1 MSHTPRLAWL
11 AAPVLMALSACAA
24 LPGAPGS
31 VGASAAAP
39 LVGSEWRLEDL
50 GGRGVLDRVQ
60 ATLAF
65 PEAGR
70 VAGNSTCNRFFG
82 SYTLMQDRVAFG
94 QLGGTR
100 MACPEPLA
108 DQEARYLDALQKAQ
122 RIEVQGKTMLVHVQG
137 LEKPLRF
144 TRTKP

>member
-1 MSHTPRLAWL
+1 MSPTFSSNARLAWFVI
-11 AAPVLMALSACAA
+11 PVLTVLTACAM
-24 LPGAPGS
+24 PGAP
-31 VGASAAAP
+31 APAP

-50 GGRGVLDRVQ
+50 GGRGVLDRVE
-60 ATLAF
+60 ATLVF

-70 VAGNSTCNRFFG
+70 VAGNSSCNRFFG

-100 MACPEPLA
+100 MACPEA
-108 DQEARYLDALQKAQ
+108 VSEQETRYLDALQKAQ
-122 RIEVQGKTMLVHVQG
+122 RLEVQGKTMLMHVQG
-137 LEKPLRF
+137 LDKPLRF

>member
-1 MSHTPRLAWL
+1 MPRLSWFAVPL
-11 AAPVLMALSACAA
+11 LLSLTACA
-24 LPGAPGS
+24 LPGAPG
-31 VGASAAAP
+31 VAP

-70 VAGNSTCNRFFG
+70 VTGNSSCNRFFG
-82 SYTLMQDRVAFG
+82 SYTLMQDRIALG
-94 QLGGTR
+94 QLAGTR
-100 MACPEPLA
+100 MACAPAVDE
-108 DQEARYLDALQKAQ
+108 QETRYLDALQKAE
-122 RIEVQGKTMLVHVQG
+122 RLEVRGTTMLMHVQG

-144 TRTKP
+144 VRTKP

>member
-1 MSHTPRLAWL
+1 MSRLSWFAVPWL
-11 AAPVLMALSACAA
+11 LSLTACA
-24 LPGAPGS
+24 LPGAPGT
-31 VGASAAAP
+31 AP

-70 VAGNSTCNRFFG
+70 VAGNSSCNRFFG
-82 SYTLMQDRVAFG
+82 SYTLMQYRIALG

-100 MACPEPLA
+100 MACAPAVDE
-108 DQEARYLDALQKAQ
+108 QEMRYLDALQKAQ
-122 RIEVQGKTMLVHVQG
+122 RLEVRGTTMLMHVQG

-144 TRTKP
+144 VRTQP

>member
-1 MSHTPRLAWL
+1 MPRLSWFAVPLLLSL
-11 AAPVLMALSACAA
+11 AACA
-24 LPGAPGS
+24 LPGAPG
-31 VGASAAAP
+31 AAP

-70 VAGNSTCNRFFG
+70 VTGNSSCNRFFG
-82 SYTLMQDRVAFG
+82 SYTLMQDRIALG
-94 QLGGTR
+94 QLAGTR
-100 MACPEPLA
+100 MACAPAVDE
-108 DQEARYLDALQKAQ
+108 QETRYLDALQKAQ
-122 RIEVQGKTMLVHVQG
+122 RLEVRGTTMLMHVQG

-144 TRTKP
+144 VRIKP

>member
-11 AAPVLMALSACAA
+11 AVPALMALTACAM
-24 LPGAPGS
+24 PGAP
-31 VGASAAAP
+31 APAP
-39 LVGSEWRLEDL
+39 LVGSEWQLEDL

-70 VAGNSTCNRFFG
+70 VAGNSSCNRFFG

-100 MACPEPLA
+100 MACPEA
-108 DQEARYLDALQKAQ
+108 VNEQETRYLDALQKAQ
-122 RIEVQGKTMLVHVQG
+122 RLEVQGRTMLMHVQG
-137 LEKPLRF
+137 LDKPLRF

>member
-1 MSHTPRLAWL
+1 MSHTTRLGWL
-11 AAPVLMALSACAA
+11 AVPTLLVLSACA
-24 LPGAPGS
+24 LPGAP
-31 VGASAAAP
+31 APAP
-39 LVGSEWRLEDL
+39 LVGSEWQLEDL

-70 VAGNSTCNRFFG
+70 VAGNSSCNRFFG

-100 MACPEPLA
+100 MACPEA
-108 DQEARYLDALQKAQ
+108 VNDQEMRYLDALQKAQ
-122 RIEVQGKTMLVHVQG
+122 RLEVQGRTMLMHVQG
-137 LEKPLRF
+137 LDKPLRF

>member
-1 MSHTPRLAWL
+1 MSRLSWI
-11 AAPVLMALSACAA
+11 AAPMLLALTACA
-24 LPGAPGS
+24 LPGAPG
-31 VGASAAAP
+31 AAP

-70 VAGNSTCNRFFG
+70 VAGNSSCNRFFG
-82 SYTLMQDRVAFG
+82 SYTLMQDRIALG
-94 QLGGTR
+94 QLAGTR
-100 MACPEPLA
+100 MACAPAVDE
-108 DQEARYLDALQKAQ
+108 QETRYLDALQKAQ
-122 RIEVQGKTMLVHVQG
+122 RLEVQGKTMLMHVQG

-144 TRTKP
+144 VRTKP

>member
-1 MSHTPRLAWL
+1 MPRLSWFAVSL
-11 AAPVLMALSACAA
+11 LLSLTACAQ
-24 LPGAPGS
+24 PGAPGS
-31 VGASAAAP
+31 AP

-70 VAGNSTCNRFFG
+70 VTGNSSCNRFFG
-82 SYTLMQDRVAFG
+82 SYTLMQDRIALG
-94 QLGGTR
+94 QLAGTR
-100 MACPEPLA
+100 MACAPAVDE
-108 DQEARYLDALQKAQ
+108 QETRYLDALQKAQ
-122 RIEVQGKTMLVHVQG
+122 RLEVRGTTMLMHVQG

-144 TRTKP
+144 VRIKP

>member
-1 MSHTPRLAWL
+1 MSHTSRLTWL
-11 AAPVLMALSACAA
+11 IVPAALALTACAM
-24 LPGAPGS
+24 P
-31 VGASAAAP
+31 GASAPAP
-39 LVGSEWRLEDL
+39 LVGSEWQLEDL

-70 VAGNSTCNRFFG
+70 VAGNSSCNRFFG
-82 SYTLMQDRVAFG
+82 SYTLMQDKVAFG

-100 MACPEPLA
+100 MACAEA
-108 DQEARYLDALQKAQ
+108 VGDQEARYLDALQKAQ
-122 RIEVQGKTMLVHVQG
+122 RLEVQGKTMLMHVQG

>member
-1 MSHTPRLAWL
+1 MSHITRLASL
-11 AAPVLMALSACAA
+11 AVPALLALTACAM
-24 LPGAPGS
+24 PGATAP
-31 VGASAAAP
+31 AP
-39 LVGSEWRLEDL
+39 LVGSEWQLEDL

-70 VAGNSTCNRFFG
+70 VAGNSSCNRFFG

-100 MACPEPLA
+100 MACPEAVA
-108 DQEARYLDALQKAQ
+108 DQETRYLDALQKAQ
-122 RIEVQGKTMLVHVQG
+122 RLEVQGRTMLMHVQG
-137 LEKPLRF
+137 LDKPLRF
-144 TRTKP
+144 ARTKP

>member
-1 MSHTPRLAWL
+1 MSHTSRLTWL
-11 AAPVLMALSACAA
+11 AVPALMALTACAM
-24 LPGAPGS
+24 PGAP
-31 VGASAAAP
+31 APAP
-39 LVGSEWRLEDL
+39 LVGSEWQLEDL

-70 VAGNSTCNRFFG
+70 VAGNSSCNRFFG

-100 MACPEPLA
+100 MACAEA
-108 DQEARYLDALQKAQ
+108 VNEQETRYLDALQKAQ
-122 RIEVQGKTMLVHVQG
+122 RLEVQGRTMLMHVQG
-137 LEKPLRF
+137 LDKPLRF

>member
-1 MSHTPRLAWL
+1 MSRLAWFAVPL
-11 AAPVLMALSACAA
+11 LLSLTACA
-24 LPGAPGS
+24 LPGAPG
-31 VGASAAAP
+31 AAP
-39 LVGSEWRLEDL
+39 LVGSEWQLEDL

-70 VAGNSTCNRFFG
+70 VAGNSSCNRFFG
-82 SYTLMQDRVAFG
+82 SYTLMQDRIALG

-100 MACPEPLA
+100 MACAPAVDE
-108 DQEARYLDALQKAQ
+108 QETRYLDALQKAQ
-122 RIEVQGKTMLVHVQG
+122 RLEVRGTAMLMHVQG

-144 TRTKP
+144 VRTKT

>member
-1 MSHTPRLAWL
+1 MSRLSWF
-11 AAPVLMALSACAA
+11 AAPVLLAHTACA
-24 LPGAPGS
+24 LPGAPG
-31 VGASAAAP
+31 AAP

-70 VAGNSTCNRFFG
+70 VAGNSSCNRFFG
-82 SYTLMQDRVAFG
+82 SYTLMQDRIALG
-94 QLGGTR
+94 QLAGTR
-100 MACPEPLA
+100 MACAPAVDE
-108 DQEARYLDALQKAQ
+108 QETRYLDALQKAQ
-122 RIEVQGKTMLVHVQG
+122 RLEVRGTTMLMHVQG

>member
-1 MSHTPRLAWL
+1 MSRLSWF
-11 AAPVLMALSACAA
+11 AAPVLLALTACA
-24 LPGAPGS
+24 LPGAPG
-31 VGASAAAP
+31 AAP

-70 VAGNSTCNRFFG
+70 VAGNSSCNRFFG
-82 SYTLMQDRVAFG
+82 SYTRMQDRIALG
-94 QLGGTR
+94 QLAGTR
-100 MACPEPLA
+100 MACAPAVDE
-108 DQEARYLDALQKAQ
+108 QETRYLDALQKAQ
-122 RIEVQGKTMLVHVQG
+122 RLEVRGTTMLMHVQG

>member
-1 MSHTPRLAWL
+1 MSHTSRLTWL
-11 AAPVLMALSACAA
+11 IAPAVLALSACAM
-24 LPGAPGS
+24 PGAP
-31 VGASAAAP
+31 APAP
-39 LVGSEWRLEDL
+39 LVGSEWQLEDL
-50 GGRGVLDRVQ
+50 GGRGVLDRVP

-70 VAGNSTCNRFFG
+70 VAGNSSCNRFFG
-82 SYTLMQDRVAFG
+82 SYTLMQDKVAFG

-100 MACPEPLA
+100 MACAEA
-108 DQEARYLDALQKAQ
+108 VGDQEARYLDALQKAQ
-122 RIEVQGKTMLVHVQG
+122 RLEVQGKTMLMHVQG

>member
-1 MSHTPRLAWL
+1 MSPTPRLAWL
-11 AAPVLMALSACAA
+11 AAPVLMALSACAS
-24 LPGAPGS
+24 LPGVPGAAGAP
-31 VGASAAAP
+31 AAAP

-50 GGRGVLDRVQ
+50 GGRGVIDRLQ

-70 VAGNSTCNRFFG
+70 VTGNGTCNRFFG

-94 QLGGTR
+94 QLGSTR
-100 MACPEPLA
+100 MACPDPLG
-108 DQEARYLDALQKAQ
+108 DQETRYLDALQKAQ
-122 RIEVQGKTMLVHVQG
+122 RIEVQGKTLLVHVQG